1 MQKLTDKSEE
11 PDWLQI
17 LFEHT
22 HRQGNIAGFQMI
34 VSFFVLGFVWSKDT
48 PWGAAFIM
56 LGVYF
61 FCAIYLTNTL
71 YRIQDRR
78 ITLWRYIAK
87 NSLEK
92 IPDDDRKLPTIW
104 GMIKEFFRH
113 YKKSDKEDEIDKESH
128 AGILRENYIKKL
140 NPAPKYTVLV
150 LHTIASI
157 FALIFILFAAVYKLY
172 IFYKPS

>member
-1 MQKLTDKSEE
+1 MQKLSDNKSVQPNWFE
-11 PDWLQI
+11 L

-48 PWGAAFIM
+48 PWGTALIM

-61 FCAIYLTNTL
+61 FCAIYLINSL

-87 NSLEK
+87 NELDK
-92 IPDDDRKLPTIW
+92 IPDEDRKPPTIW
-104 GMIKEFFRH
+104 EMIKEFFRH
-113 YKKSDKEDEIDKESH
+113 YKKSDKQDAIDKESH

-140 NPAPKYTVLV
+140 SPAPKNTVLKI
-150 LHTIASI
+150 HTIASI

-172 IFYKPS
+172 MYFK